1 MRKVCKPIGFHVQ
14 SHSFIS
20 ASAFEYAC
28 HPSRTVIPHRQD
40 RFGRVLF
47 DFHPFIDTITDDYCL
62 ANPTGNAGVN
72 AEPWINLHDRIKP
85 TSKPSKIRK
94 PNPANTDE
102 LLDLEKK
109 DVTFDLPVEHSSS
122 KLSVGIDKNSILSEY
137 QASCIVKG
145 ILSDVSTVLK
155 GETPSSPQ
163 YPSHYRLISKCRM
176 KPSWNLQYQVKDLR
190 FDNIVIFLLKN
201 QASFLSVND
210 VDNIKKISKMH

>member
-1 MRKVCKPIGFHVQ
+1 MKMSLPPSLLTSSATQSVPSRNLLTRKVRKPIGFHVQ
-14 SHSFIS
+14 SHSFIL
-20 ASAFEYAC
+20 ASAFKYAC

-47 DFHPFIDTITDDYCL
+47 DFHPFIDTITDDYRL

-72 AEPWINLHDRIKP
+72 AEHWINLHDRIKP

-94 PNPANTDE
+94 PNPANNDQ

-163 YPSHYRLISKCRM
+163 YPSHYCLISKCRM
-176 KPSWNLQYQVKDLR
+176 KPSRNLQY
-190 FDNIVIFLLKN
+190 
-201 QASFLSVND
+201 
-210 VDNIKKISKMH
+210 